1 LTIDIWTIPNGF
13 KEWSGL
19 AGFFL
24 ALGIALHRFLT
35 SSFLP
40 DYHLNLSLLHYIH
53 YNFYV
58 NYIKQWKL
66 KEGDKLDWSW
76 EVKNGDMVVVVV
88 KRVGTNNNNNKK

>member
-24 ALGIALHRFLT
+24 AL
-35 SSFLP
+35 

-66 KEGDKLDWSW
+66 KGGDKLDWSW